1 MSEYEQALK
10 LLTKSSNLLTCQC
23 VKSSIA
29 SNSMFIAFVTTHIFA
44 TAVAAAVAC
53 SIMTSTVDVRRR
65 PGSRDHIDYGA
76 NES

>member
-1 MSEYEQALK
+1 MSEYEQALNK
-10 LLTKSSNLLTCQC
+10 VEQFTDLPC

-29 SNSMFIAFVTTHIFA
+29 SNSMFIAFVTTHIFV
-44 TAVAAAVAC
+44 TAAAAVAD